1 MTSYDYIIIGAGAA
15 GSATAYQLAKDGA
28 NVLLLEQFSIAHER
42 GSSHGESR
50 IFRFAYP
57 QLEYTRFAKQCLPLW
72 KTLEAETGKEL
83 LITTG
88 GLDFADDETGYD
100 SIYEVKNALEQAEC
114 RVEFLEYAALKT
126 RFPQWKLKK
135 GAIGVYSPDAGILK
149 ATECVQTMVAEAI
162 KHGATVHENEA
173 VQHIDYQ
180 EDKIFIKTSKNHFQ
194 AKKLIITAGAWL
206 NTLLKDVGEQLEL
219 KITQEQYLY
228 LDLKK
233 RAKKPVLDTI
243 WIHYRKEFMYGFP
256 DLGTGYKCGWHHS
269 NIEIDITA
277 YTPKP
282 SEYVQNTVQTYMA
295 EYRPQLAAAPSS
307 LSTCLYTT
315 TPDQH
320 FILDFLPQQPNILI
334 GSPCSGHGFKF
345 AVGIGRALADLAQ
358 HGKTDMEIG
367 HLRKWGQ

>member
-1 MTSYDYIIIGAGAA
+1 MTDYDYIIIGAGAA

-28 NVLLLEQFSIAHER
+28 NVLLLEQFSIGHER

-57 QLEYTRFAKQCLPLW
+57 QVEYARFAKQCLPLW
-72 KTLEAETGKEL
+72 KTLEAESGKEL
-83 LITTG
+83 LHSTG
-88 GLDFADDETGYD
+88 GLDFADDETGFQ
-100 SIYEVKNALEQAEC
+100 SIYDVKKALEDADC
-114 RVEFLEYAALKT
+114 RVDFLDTAALKK

-162 KHGATVHENEA
+162 KYGASVHENEA

-180 EDKIFIKTSKNHFQ
+180 GDKIFIKTSKNTFQ

-206 NTLLKDVGEQLEL
+206 NTLLKDLGEQLEL
-219 KITQEQYLY
+219 KITQEQYVY

-233 RAKKPVLDTI
+233 RAKQPLLDTI

-256 DLGTGYKCGWHHS
+256 DLGNGYKCGWHHS
-269 NIEIDITA
+269 NVEIDITN
-277 YTPKP
+277 YTPTP
-282 SEYVQNTVQTYMA
+282 NQAVLETVQNYMA
-295 EYRPQLAAAPSS
+295 TYRPQLAIAPTA
-307 LSTCLYTT
+307 LNTCLYTT

-358 HGKTDMEIG
+358 HGTTTMEIG
-367 HLRKWGQ
+367 HLRKWTT